1 MTCVQTAALSAP
13 FFVFFFL
20 ARERRLDVWG
30 WDNDWASSVWR
41 VNGTEDTPWGSF
53 ITGTHNPPCIA
64 NDDKTR
70 TNALISAHTNGTHVD
85 ILKYPD

>member
-13 FFVFFFL
+13 FCFFSTMERKLDVLSWDNGWVSCL
-20 ARERRLDVWG
+20 ARKRH
-30 WDNDWASSVWR
+30 
-41 VNGTEDTPWGSF
+41 TKDTSAIDYRP
-53 ITGTHNPPCIA
+53 GTHNPPWIA
-64 NDDKTR
+64 NDDKTS